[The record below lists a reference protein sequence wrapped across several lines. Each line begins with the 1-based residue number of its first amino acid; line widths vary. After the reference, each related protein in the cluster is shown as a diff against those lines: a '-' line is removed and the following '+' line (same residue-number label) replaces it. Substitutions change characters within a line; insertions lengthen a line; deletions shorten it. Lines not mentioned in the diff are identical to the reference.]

1 MKKFLLLMSLSILLQ
16 SCFSY
21 TRALDFNA
29 GEVQVNQ
36 DVKIYKN
43 NGTER
48 KGKVLS
54 VDEDQIAIIYSKTKQ
69 VLKIPVKDIS
79 GVQGSEL
86 SVAKSFAIPSAI
98 LLAIPV
104 IFFLFWQLVYK
115 KHHTLKHLNS
125 VPQHKK
131 TLNFGGSKNEV
142 FLYTF

>member
-69 VLKIPVKDIS
+69 GLKIPVEDIS

-104 IFFLFWQLVYK
+104 IFILILAAG
-115 KHHTLKHLNS
+115 L
-125 VPQHKK
+125 
-131 TLNFGGSKNEV
+131 
-142 FLYTF
+142 

>member
-1 MKKFLLLMSLSILLQ
+1 MSLSILFQ

-21 TRALDFNA
+21 TRAIDFNA

-36 DVKIYKN
+36 KVKIYKN

-54 VDEDQIAIIYSKTKQ
+54 ANKDEIAIIYSKTKQ

-86 SVAKSFAIPSAI
+86 SVVKSFAVPAGI
-98 LLAIPV
+98 LLAIP
-104 IFFLFWQLVYK
+104 IFFILLFAVAL
-115 KHHTLKHLNS
+115 
-125 VPQHKK
+125 
-131 TLNFGGSKNEV
+131 
-142 FLYTF
+142 

>member
-1 MKKFLLLMSLSILLQ
+1 MCTTTNDYSMKKFLLLATLSILLQ

-104 IFFLFWQLVYK
+104 IFILILAAG
-115 KHHTLKHLNS
+115 L
-125 VPQHKK
+125 
-131 TLNFGGSKNEV
+131 
-142 FLYTF
+142 

>member
-36 DVKIYKN
+36 DVKIYKK
-43 NGTER
+43 NGAER

-54 VDEDQIAIIYSKTKQ
+54 VNEDQIAIIYSKTKQ

-86 SVAKSFAIPSAI
+86 SVAKSFAVPSAI

-104 IFFLFWQLVYK
+104 IFILILAAG
-115 KHHTLKHLNS
+115 L
-125 VPQHKK
+125 
-131 TLNFGGSKNEV
+131 
-142 FLYTF
+142 

>member
-1 MKKFLLLMSLSILLQ
+1 MRTTTNNYIMKKFLLLATLSILFQ

-21 TRALDFNA
+21 TRAIDFNA

-36 DVKIYKN
+36 KVKIYKN

-54 VDEDQIAIIYSKTKQ
+54 ANKDEIAIIYSKTKQ

-86 SVAKSFAIPSAI
+86 SVGKSVAIPLGIITGLI
-98 LLAIPV
+98 LL
-104 IFFLFWQLVYK
+104 LLVAVGY
-115 KHHTLKHLNS
+115 S
-125 VPQHKK
+125 
-131 TLNFGGSKNEV
+131 GISG
-142 FLYTF
+142 

>member
-21 TRALDFNA
+21 TRALDLNA

-98 LLAIPV
+98 LLAIPI
-104 IFFLFWQLVYK
+104 IFILILAAG
-115 KHHTLKHLNS
+115 L
-125 VPQHKK
+125 
-131 TLNFGGSKNEV
+131 
-142 FLYTF
+142 

>member
-86 SVAKSFAIPSAI
+86 SVVKSFAVPSGI
-98 LLAIPV
+98 MLGIFLLLALA
-104 IFFLFWQLVYK
+104 FA
-115 KHHTLKHLNS
+115 
-125 VPQHKK
+125 
-131 TLNFGGSKNEV
+131 GSGIAG
-142 FLYTF
+142 

>member
-1 MKKFLLLMSLSILLQ
+1 MRITTNNYIMKKFLLLMSLSILFQ

-21 TRALDFNA
+21 TRAIDFNA

-36 DVKIYKN
+36 KVKIYKN

-54 VDEDQIAIIYSKTKQ
+54 ANKDEIAIIYSKTKQ

-104 IFFLFWQLVYK
+104 IFILILAAG
-115 KHHTLKHLNS
+115 L
-125 VPQHKK
+125 
-131 TLNFGGSKNEV
+131 
-142 FLYTF
+142 

>member
-1 MKKFLLLMSLSILLQ
+1 MSLSILLQ

-21 TRALDFNA
+21 TRALDLNA

-86 SVAKSFAIPSAI
+86 SVVKSFAIPLGIVTALF
-98 LLAIPV
+98 LLLGLA
-104 IFFLFWQLVYK
+104 LAAA
-115 KHHTLKHLNS
+115 T
-125 VPQHKK
+125 
-131 TLNFGGSKNEV
+131 GG
-142 FLYTF
+142 

>member
-1 MKKFLLLMSLSILLQ
+1 MRITTNNYIMKKFLLLMSLSILLQ

-21 TRALDFNA
+21 TRAIDFNA

-36 DVKIYKN
+36 KVKIYKN

-54 VDEDQIAIIYSKTKQ
+54 ANKDEIAIIYSKTKQ

-86 SVAKSFAIPSAI
+86 SVVKSFAVPAGI
-98 LLAIPV
+98 LLAIP
-104 IFFLFWQLVYK
+104 IFFILLFAVAL
-115 KHHTLKHLNS
+115 
-125 VPQHKK
+125 
-131 TLNFGGSKNEV
+131 
-142 FLYTF
+142 

>member
-1 MKKFLLLMSLSILLQ
+1 MRITTNNYIMKKFLLLATLSILFQ

-21 TRALDFNA
+21 TRAIDFNA

-36 DVKIYKN
+36 KVKIYKN

-54 VDEDQIAIIYSKTKQ
+54 ANKDEIAIIYSKTKQ

-104 IFFLFWQLVYK
+104 IFILILAAG
-115 KHHTLKHLNS
+115 L
-125 VPQHKK
+125 
-131 TLNFGGSKNEV
+131 
-142 FLYTF
+142 

>member
-1 MKKFLLLMSLSILLQ
+1 MRITTNNYIMKKFLLLATLSILFQ

-21 TRALDFNA
+21 TRAIDFNA

-104 IFFLFWQLVYK
+104 IFILILAAG
-115 KHHTLKHLNS
+115 L
-125 VPQHKK
+125 
-131 TLNFGGSKNEV
+131 
-142 FLYTF
+142 

>member
-36 DVKIYKN
+36 KVKINKN

-54 VDEDQIAIIYSKTKQ
+54 ASEDQIAIIYSKTQQ

-104 IFFLFWQLVYK
+104 IFILILAAG
-115 KHHTLKHLNS
+115 L
-125 VPQHKK
+125 
-131 TLNFGGSKNEV
+131 
-142 FLYTF
+142 

>member
-1 MKKFLLLMSLSILLQ
+1 MKKFLLLATLSILFQ

-21 TRALDFNA
+21 TRAIDFNA

-86 SVAKSFAIPSAI
+86 SVAKSFAIPMGI
-98 LLAIPV
+98 LIAIPV
-104 IFFLFWQLVYK
+104 LIIVALA
-115 KHHTLKHLNS
+115 
-125 VPQHKK
+125 
-131 TLNFGGSKNEV
+131 GSS
-142 FLYTF
+142 F

>member
-36 DVKIYKN
+36 EVKIYKN

-48 KGKVLS
+48 KGMVLS
-54 VDEDQIAIIYSKTKQ
+54 VDEAQIAIIYSKTKQ

-79 GVQGSEL
+79 GVQAKEFSA
-86 SVAKSFAIPSAI
+86 VKSFAIPVGVLL
-98 LLAIPV
+98 LLA
-104 IFFLFWQLVYK
+104 LALA
-115 KHHTLKHLNS
+115 
-125 VPQHKK
+125 
-131 TLNFGGSKNEV
+131 GSGIAG
-142 FLYTF
+142 

>member
-1 MKKFLLLMSLSILLQ
+1 MRITTNNYIMKKYLLLMSLSILFQ

-21 TRALDFNA
+21 TRAIDFNA

-36 DVKIYKN
+36 KVKIYKN

-54 VDEDQIAIIYSKTKQ
+54 ANKDEIAIIYSKTKQ

-86 SVAKSFAIPSAI
+86 SVVKSFAVPAGI
-98 LLAIPV
+98 LLAIP
-104 IFFLFWQLVYK
+104 IFFILLFAVAL
-115 KHHTLKHLNS
+115 
-125 VPQHKK
+125 
-131 TLNFGGSKNEV
+131 
-142 FLYTF
+142 

>member
-21 TRALDFNA
+21 TRALDLNA

-79 GVQGSEL
+79 GIQAKEF
-86 SVAKSFAIPSAI
+86 SVVKS
-98 LLAIPV
+98 LAIPTG
-104 IFFLFWQLVYK
+104 IFLV
-115 KHHTLKHLNS
+115 LALLLGAS
-125 VPQHKK
+125 S
-131 TLNFGGSKNEV
+131 L
-142 FLYTF
+142 

>member
-1 MKKFLLLMSLSILLQ
+1 MKNFLLLISLSILLQ

-48 KGKVLS
+48 NGKVLS

-86 SVAKSFAIPSAI
+86 SVVKSFAIPLGIVTALF
-98 LLAIPV
+98 LLLGLA
-104 IFFLFWQLVYK
+104 LAAA
-115 KHHTLKHLNS
+115 T
-125 VPQHKK
+125 
-131 TLNFGGSKNEV
+131 GG
-142 FLYTF
+142 

>member
-1 MKKFLLLMSLSILLQ
+1 MKKLAIVLLISLLFQ

-104 IFFLFWQLVYK
+104 IFILILAAG
-115 KHHTLKHLNS
+115 L
-125 VPQHKK
+125 
-131 TLNFGGSKNEV
+131 
-142 FLYTF
+142 

>member
-1 MKKFLLLMSLSILLQ
+1 MKKFLLLTSLSILLQ

-54 VDEDQIAIIYSKTKQ
+54 ASEDQIAIIYSKTKQ

-104 IFFLFWQLVYK
+104 IFFLILAAG
-115 KHHTLKHLNS
+115 L
-125 VPQHKK
+125 
-131 TLNFGGSKNEV
+131 
-142 FLYTF
+142 

>member
-1 MKKFLLLMSLSILLQ
+1 MSLSILLQ

-86 SVAKSFAIPSAI
+86 SVVKSFAVPAGIMLGI
-98 LLAIPV
+98 LLLLALA
-104 IFFLFWQLVYK
+104 FA
-115 KHHTLKHLNS
+115 
-125 VPQHKK
+125 
-131 TLNFGGSKNEV
+131 GSGIAG
-142 FLYTF
+142 